1 MGVSQIEDRTKGLV
15 VVAVWCP
22 FKAQPRGINKTRP
35 NVKDPN
41 PMQAAI
47 KLAVFGISALL
58 RLAWPGPLKRTSFMS
73 SKHLQT

>member
-35 NVKDPN
+35 NVKGPKSDASCYKAGRLRDLGAS
-41 PMQAAI
+41 QTG
-47 KLAVFGISALL
+47 LA
-58 RLAWPGPLKRTSFMS
+58 GPFETD
-73 SKHLQT
+73 